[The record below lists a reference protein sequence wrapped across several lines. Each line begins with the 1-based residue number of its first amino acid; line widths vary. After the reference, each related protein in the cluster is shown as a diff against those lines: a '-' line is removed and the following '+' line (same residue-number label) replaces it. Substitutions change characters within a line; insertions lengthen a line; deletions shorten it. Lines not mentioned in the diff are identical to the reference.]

1 MNAQEYWKIF
11 VETGSPEAYMLY
23 SKAKKVEAINVSN
36 NKSVGI
42 KSNRLQ

>member
-23 SKAKKVEAINVSN
+23 SKAKKVETINASN